1 MRTRGRLEFKNET
14 KRAAFDRSGGICEC
28 RRIPHVFSTPCGQ
41 KLTDGRIRY
50 EHIIC
55 DAMDPD
61 NSLDNCA
68 VLTVACWRYKT
79 DKYDL
84 PTIAKSNRQR
94 DDARGIKNDRR
105 RKMQFGKDSR
115 LKRKVNGQ
123 VVDRLTG
130 RPLYRNGRQAYR
142 VEE

>member
-1 MRTRGRLEFKNET
+1 MTHGRLEFKNGT
-14 KRAAFDRSGGICEC
+14 KRAAYERSAGVCEC
-28 RRIPHVFSTPCGQ
+28 HLIPHVFDKPCGQ
-41 KLTDGRIRY
+41 PLTDGRIRY

-61 NSLDNCA
+61 NSLENCA

-94 DDARGIKNDRR
+94 DRSRCIKRAAG
-105 RKMQFGKDSR
+105 RKLPGGRDSDIKFK
-115 LKRKVNGQ
+115 LNGQ
-123 VVDRLTG
+123 RVNRHTG
-130 RPLYRNGRQAYR
+130 QPIR
-142 VEE
+142 

>member
-1 MRTRGRLEFKNET
+1 MRIRGRLEFKNET
-14 KRAAFDRSGGICEC
+14 KRAAYDRSAGICEC
-28 RRIPHVFSTPCGQ
+28 HRISHVFSTPCGQ

-61 NSLDNCA
+61 NSLENCA

-94 DDARGIKNDRR
+94 DRGHGIGRA
-105 RKMQFGKDSR
+105 G
-115 LKRKVNGQ
+115 KRKILGSKG
-123 VVDRLTG
+123 TG
-130 RPLYRNGRQAYR
+130 WRRPLSRNGGQAYR